1 MNVSAWV
8 CVCYTFGQAVAYKKK
23 GVSMNNLRQSKKMRW
38 GGGEIEKSGWLLLV
52 HW

>member
-23 GVSMNNLRQSKKMRW
+23 GLVWIIWDNPEKMRW
-38 GGGEIEKSGWLLLV
+38 GGGEMEKSGWLFLV